1 MKDFGEVITN
11 VNLKDYNTYKI
22 GGKAKYLIKPYNI
35 DKLKSLID
43 YLKEN
48 NIKYF
53 VLGRGSNVILPD
65 EDYDGVVIL
74 LEKINNINISN
85 NNVLV
90 EAGCSLNMFINT
102 LINNSLSGLENL
114 YGIPGTI
121 GGAIVQ
127 NAGCYGSTISDYIE
141 SVTYLE
147 NGMFNE
153 VTKDECQFNYR
164 SSIFK
169 NNKNKIIISCKFKL
183 KVDNKNEMLEIIKS
197 NMIKRKNNQP
207 LEYPNAGSVFRNL
220 DDISAGKLIE
230 DNNLKGY
237 NINGAYISN
246 KHANFIIN
254 KSNAT
259 SKDIKDLINYIK
271 ETVKKNNNIELILE
285 QEIIKY

>member
-22 GGKAKYLIKPYNI
+22 GGNAKYLIKPYNI